1 MPKTPWETHDF
12 KVTMLDWS
20 ADRGSRLAH
29 LCRLCG
35 RRFCQFTLVRGQ
47 GPWAVDSK
55 GRALDSGVSDR
66 WLSEECPRLF
76 KASDEN
82 DRKRP
87 DEDAEQ

>member
-20 ADRGSRLAH
+20 ADRGFRLAH

-55 GRALDSGVSDR
+55 GYALDSDVSDDGYQKNSHVSLR
-66 WLSEECPRLF
+66 R
-76 KASDEN
+76 DEN

-87 DEDAEQ
+87 DDAEQ